1 MKRKMAG
8 LAALTGMAAATTL
21 LAPTTPAQASVGLY
35 RVAATSVLDATN
47 AKTMPISC
55 NGADQVVGAGGR
67 INDGQ
72 GDVLMTRMYADAA
85 LHTVTVVGVE
95 ANATNVPW
103 SVGAFAVCAP
113 AGTVAG
119 LQLVTTTSANNALD
133 KVGVTAVCPAGKKT
147 FGGGYRIDN
156 ANAAVAVDELA
167 FTSALGAVSSTAYV
181 FGAPGNF
188 TLQTQAFCANPLPAM
203 ALVDAL
209 SASDATSP
217 KPVPTLACPAGS
229 QTAGVGGVLTGLLGA
244 GSVTTLVPKATLDTA
259 EATGREIVAF
269 GGAWNLRAQQVC
281 VG

>member
-1 MKRKMAG
+1 MKRKLAG
-8 LAALTGMAAATTL
+8 LAVLTGMAAATTL

-35 RVAATSVLDATN
+35 RVTATSVLDATN
-47 AKTMPISC
+47 SKTMPISC
-55 NGADQVVGAGGR
+55 NGADQVVGAGGK

-103 SVGAFAVCAP
+103 SVGAYAVCAP

-133 KVGVTAVCPAGKKT
+133 KVGITAVCPAGKKT

-156 ANAAVAVDELA
+156 ANGAVAIDELA
-167 FTSALGAVSSTAYV
+167 FTSALGSVSSTAYV

-203 ALVDAL
+203 ALLDAL

-229 QTAGVGGVLTGLLGA
+229 QTAGVGGVLNGLLGA
-244 GSVTTLVPKATLDTA
+244 GSVTTLVPKVALDTA

-269 GGAWNLRAQQVC
+269 AGVWTLRAQQIC

>member
-1 MKRKMAG
+1 MKRKLAG
-8 LAALTGMAAATTL
+8 LAVLTGMAAATL
-21 LAPTTPAQASVGLY
+21 LAPATPAQASVGLY

-47 AKTMPISC
+47 TKTMPISC

-103 SVGAFAVCAP
+103 SVNAFAVCAP

-133 KVGVTAVCPAGKKT
+133 KVGITAVCPPGKKT

-156 ANAAVAVDELA
+156 ANGAVAIDELA
-167 FTSALGAVSSTAYV
+167 FTPALGSVSSTAYV

-188 TLQTQAFCANPLPAM
+188 TLQTQAFCATPLPAM
-203 ALVDAL
+203 ALTEAL
-209 SASDATSP
+209 SGLNATSP
-217 KPVPTLACPAGS
+217 KPMTTPACPAGS
-229 QTAGVGGVLTGLLGA
+229 QTAGVGGVLNGLTGA
-244 GSVTTLVPKATLDTA
+244 GSVTTLVPSATLDTA
-259 EATGREIVAF
+259 QATGWEIAPF
-269 GGAWNLRAQQVC
+269 AGAWNIRAQQVC